1 MLVYERKTKSPIRE
15 VNEEDAKMLAWDQI
29 PFQVPQWID
38 KMVKQDNIE
47 FVIDRQVFHLQFFQL
62 VKLVL
67 EHIGNNLVMLSD
79 SSRID
84 NTAWKELKKDAMKT
98 DFEKS

>member
-47 FVIDRQVFHLQFFQL
+47 FVIDRQVFHL
-62 VKLVL
+62 
-67 EHIGNNLVMLSD
+67 
-79 SSRID
+79 
-84 NTAWKELKKDAMKT
+84 
-98 DFEKS
+98 